1 MAARRTYTA
10 GIVGTGRIGFSLGFD
25 RKREQPASHTMALL
39 AERRIQIASGCDTD
53 AGRLSEW
60 RRFVEKKS
68 RRAVRACT
76 GLEEFLAA
84 PPQDIVVIAVNE
96 GSHLPAALAVIGR
109 RPRLVILEKPVA
121 LNVREGRR
129 IADAAAA
136 ASVPV
141 LVNHERRFA
150 EDYRLA
156 ARHLPKIGRLQTVQ
170 ARLDSGLRVYSAA
183 EEQTGAYSPLHDGT
197 HLVDAVLFLLEGAAA
212 SASAPDASPALQEM
226 QLSGIFR
233 DSPGAVRSVSAH
245 FRHPACPDVN
255 ITISGGSRFFG
266 FEIDIIGTEGRI
278 RIGNGVFSFFRREQ
292 SRLYTGFWSLA
303 PDRSVRRPAKTRYFS
318 NMVRNAAD
326 FLDGSAPLRSTLED
340 GLRTLEILE
349 AVKSGLA

>member
-1 MAARRTYTA
+1 
-10 GIVGTGRIGFSLGFD
+10 V
-25 RKREQPASHTMALL
+25 
-39 AERRIQIASGCDTD
+39 
-53 AGRLSEW
+53 
-60 RRFVEKKS
+60 
-68 RRAVRACT
+68 
-76 GLEEFLAA
+76 
-84 PPQDIVVIAVNE
+84 
-96 GSHLPAALAVIGR
+96 
-109 RPRLVILEKPVA
+109 
-121 LNVREGRR
+121 
-129 IADAAAA
+129 
-136 ASVPV
+136 
-141 LVNHERRFA
+141 
-150 EDYRLA
+150 
-156 ARHLPKIGRLQTVQ
+156 
-170 ARLDSGLRVYSAA
+170 
-183 EEQTGAYSPLHDGT
+183 
-197 HLVDAVLFLLEGAAA
+197 
-212 SASAPDASPALQEM
+212 PDAPPALQEM

-233 DSPGAVRSVSAH
+233 DSPSSDGGASPQDSPGAVRSVSAH

-349 AVKSGLA
+349 AVKNGLA